1 MACQLFGAQSIPK
14 PMMVHFHFGPFG
26 KKFHWGLEQ
35 KYMRFLWWKCLF
47 ITETAVFYSD
57 FKFKQFDRV
66 VCKMTAI
73 MFMFQCVYERK
84 GAVPWEGPDFVVQ
97 GARRLSSYS
106 LGWYRLRNE
115 IPLNMSSGLR
125 HKREWKMFTIS
136 GFMFA
141 RCTCTGHWVV
151 KQRTIAFMMTG
162 NGVDFTLCWYFVP
175 GTLYGGDMILS
186 STSSRVN
193 ALLRANIFMR
203 WDLFSPRTPESQAFI
218 WSSEKICNCV
228 MANTNTVKSLI

>member
-1 MACQLFGAQSIPK
+1 MLLFFLLLFFLFLFVRLLFFPVSFFPIFCYFFSCFFFSVSFFLLLSFLQSVMACQLFGAQSIPK

-47 ITETAVFYSD
+47 ITETVVFYSD

-97 GARRLSSYS
+97 GARR
-106 LGWYRLRNE
+106 
-115 IPLNMSSGLR
+115 
-125 HKREWKMFTIS
+125 
-136 GFMFA
+136 
-141 RCTCTGHWVV
+141 
-151 KQRTIAFMMTG
+151 
-162 NGVDFTLCWYFVP
+162 
-175 GTLYGGDMILS
+175 
-186 STSSRVN
+186 
-193 ALLRANIFMR
+193 
-203 WDLFSPRTPESQAFI
+203 
-218 WSSEKICNCV
+218 
-228 MANTNTVKSLI
+228 